1 MSPKKKDDTPP
12 VNPLYAVG
20 GKPMTKE
27 EIASEFAPDEPEEE
41 EAEVTPEPPRQ
52 PVQTMKDLPSG
63 PPRQPVQT
71 MKDLPSG
78 PPVRRKKHRGLKF
91 GDIYVTRSL
100 SIDKRIVAAFDD
112 FMESGDTKTQI
123 ANQVVLKIL
132 LEAGYNLDP
141 DILSKPV
148 IKPEPS

>member
-63 PPRQPVQT
+63 PP
-71 MKDLPSG
+71 
-78 PPVRRKKHRGLKF
+78 VRRKKHRGLKF

-112 FMESGDTKTQI
+112 FMESGETKTQI

>member
-20 GKPMTKE
+20 SKPMTHE
-27 EIASEFAPDEPEEE
+27 EIVSEFAPDEEEAKPEEPSKPS
-41 EAEVTPEPPRQ
+41 VQQPP
-52 PVQTMKDLPSG
+52 KDLPPG
-63 PPRQPVQT
+63 P
-71 MKDLPSG
+71 S
-78 PPVRRKKHRGLKF
+78 VRRKKHKGLRF

-112 FMESGDTKTQI
+112 YMESGDTKTQI
-123 ANQVVLKIL
+123 ANQVILKIL
-132 LEAGYNLDP
+132 LENGYSIDP

-148 IKPEPS
+148 IKSEPD

>member
-63 PPRQPVQT
+63 PP
-71 MKDLPSG
+71 
-78 PPVRRKKHRGLKF
+78 VRRKKHRGLTF
-91 GDIYVTRSL
+91 GDIYVTRPL
-100 SIDKRIVAAFDD
+100 CICKRIVAAFDN
-112 FMESGDTKTQI
+112 FIESCDTKTQI
-123 ANQVVLKIL
+123 ANQVVHKIL

-141 DILSKPV
+141 DIL
-148 IKPEPS
+148 

>member
-41 EAEVTPEPPRQ
+41 EAEVTPE
-52 PVQTMKDLPSG
+52 